1 MIFHILADQI
11 AVLFVSMNLLTTLT
25 FDAPV
30 TGFLYGGSKD
40 DVFMESVNNSRTIVI
55 RAKRKDVASNLLVI
69 TSKGKFYFD
78 VRYDEKRP
86 HQFIE
91 VKAGRVGHVLKKSV
105 SAKDFEILEGEE
117 CVLFIN
123 RRTEEITVN
132 GMKVKTSSFF
142 SRGVPIIKEGERI
155 FN

>member
-1 MIFHILADQI
+1 MMFHILADQI

-69 TSKGKFYFD
+69 TFKGKFYFD
-78 VRYDEKRP
+78 VRYDEKNP

-91 VKAGRVGHVLKKSV
+91 VKRGRPGHVLRKAV
-105 SAKDFEILEGEE
+105 SKNEYDIFEGEE
-117 CVLFIN
+117 SVMFVNKAANETKINGVL
-123 RRTEEITVN
+123 
-132 GMKVKTSSFF
+132 VKSSSFF
-142 SRGVPIIKEGERI
+142 SKGVPLLKDGVRI
-155 FN
+155 YN